1 MNIIENFAGRTA
13 LRVRRFL
20 KKTPMDLRLAVNE
33 DIPVLVR
40 LRMEYLK
47 VEKPEV
53 NALKE
58 GLLALSLGNYFMR
71 HLKTGDLVC
80 WVAEFEGRLVSGAG
94 V

>member
-53 NALKE
+53 ATWSV
-58 GLLALSLGNYFMR
+58 GWPSSRG
-71 HLKTGDLVC
+71 G
-80 WVAEFEGRLVSGAG
+80 W
-94 V
+94 